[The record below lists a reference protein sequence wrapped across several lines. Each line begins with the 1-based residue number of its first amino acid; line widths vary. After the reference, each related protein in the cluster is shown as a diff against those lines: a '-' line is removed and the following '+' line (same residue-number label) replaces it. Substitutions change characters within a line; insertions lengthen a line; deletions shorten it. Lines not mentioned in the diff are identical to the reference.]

1 VLDDVASRSALMVAA
16 YRGRATARP
25 DPVCSDPWAAAISGA
40 DGAEYARAMDERF
53 VAMELWVAV
62 RTATLDAH
70 VRLWCSP
77 PHSIPQVV
85 LLGAGFDTRAA
96 RLASPG
102 LRFFEVDHPASQLEK
117 RRRVAALPGYPVDA
131 PSYVPCDFEKDD
143 LLERLV
149 GHGFRVDAPAVV
161 LWEGVVSYL
170 TEPAIR
176 ATLRKVAQGFHP
188 RTLLLF
194 DHLLKIKKAEGRPEQ
209 ETHAF
214 FGSLG
219 EKVTFGANDPLPM
232 LYEEGFRYVR
242 SQSFDEACLTL
253 TGTYE
258 RSREFRF
265 QRIVLASRTPA
276 GLV

>member
-1 VLDDVASRSALMVAA
+1 MLEDVASRSALMVAA

-25 DPVCSDPWAAAISGA
+25 DAVCNDPWAAAIAGPDGA
-40 DGAEYARAMDERF
+40 DYARAMDERF
-53 VAMELWVAV
+53 AAMELWVAV

-70 VRLWCSP
+70 VKFWCAP
-77 PHSIPQVV
+77 PHGISQVV
-85 LLGAGFDTRAA
+85 LLGAGFDTRAD

-117 RRRVAALPGYPVDA
+117 RRRVAALPGYSIDA
-131 PSYVPCDFEKDD
+131 PTYVSCDFEKDD
-143 LLERLV
+143 FLERLV
-149 GHGFRVDAPAVV
+149 GNGFRSDAPALV

-170 TEPAIR
+170 SEVAIR
-176 ATLRKVAQGFHP
+176 ATLRKISHDLHP
-188 RTLLLF
+188 RSLLLF
-194 DHLLKIKKAEGRPEQ
+194 DHIMKLKKAEGRPEQ

-219 EKVTFGANDPLPM
+219 EKVTFGTNDPLPM
-232 LYEEGFRYVR
+232 LYEEGFRHVR

-258 RSREFRF
+258 RAREFRF
-265 QRIVLASRTPA
+265 QRIVLASRTA
-276 GLV
+276 TGIV